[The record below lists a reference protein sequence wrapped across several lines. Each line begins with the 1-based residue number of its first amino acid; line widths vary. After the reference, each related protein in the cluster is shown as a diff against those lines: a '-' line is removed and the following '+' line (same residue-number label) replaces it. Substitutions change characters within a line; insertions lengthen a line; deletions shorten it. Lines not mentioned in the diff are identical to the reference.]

1 VRLYVLDRYDPNVF
15 TVNLEQL
22 LSGRPLDAAIGVLKV
37 TIDSARGLKATKI
50 GGGDPDPY
58 VSLSLGTKAN
68 VGQTSIKR
76 NTGHP
81 RWQEQRWI
89 LLNTVTDSL
98 SFSIFDYNELRA
110 DSLLGTVK
118 CDLSTL
124 MEESELQNQIGK
136 IRHEGRDRGEIQ
148 YSLAFYPVLTPK
160 QLGDGTVQEPDEDVK
175 EGIARLTIHQAK
187 DLDSSRISGTASTHA
202 KLYLRGKVIL
212 KTPVIK
218 HSNTPTYEASVEFL
232 VADKNACQIDVAVIN
247 DKPLGSDPVIG
258 TCRIKLVDLLAARD
272 NQQDWFDLQQRG
284 KVRLTVDWKPVEI
297 PGGLLATAAW
307 TPPIGIMRIFVKR
320 AKGVKNVELG
330 GKSDPYC
337 RVISHNTVT
346 GRTET
351 INSNLNPEW
360 NSYIYAPIR
369 SIRDKLTLEVMDYQ
383 NNTKDRSLGTV
394 TLAVADYAAQM
405 GGIYTSKG
413 LQDKEEP
420 IRVPRKE
427 EGVKEKG
434 TLYFEANFVPCIP
447 LKGDTRF
454 PQVANASQVLTE
466 GASVNLMQGNYTH
479 MRKGSMRSSR
489 SISLAS
495 HHTMPSVESVLPNVP
510 PPIPEKEVLDITPNN
525 EEDGS
530 TVPGPN
536 GGNNGI
542 ALAQEQLMR
551 QGKIISRYSKRSC

>member
-1 VRLYVLDRYDPNVF
+1 MD
-15 TVNLEQL
+15 
-22 LSGRPLDAAIGVLKV
+22 SAIGVLRV

-68 VGQTSIKR
+68 VGKTSIKR
-76 NTGHP
+76 NTKHP

-98 SFSIFDYNELRA
+98 SFSIFDYNEHRT

-124 MEESELQNQIGK
+124 LEDSEMQNQIGK
-136 IRHEGRDRGEIQ
+136 IQHEGRERGEIQ
-148 YSLAFYPVLTPK
+148 YSLAFYPVLAPK
-160 QLGDGTVQEPDEDVK
+160 QLTDGTVQEPDEDVK

-187 DLDSSRISGTASTHA
+187 DLDLSRISGTASTHA

-218 HSNTPTYEASVEFL
+218 HSNTPTYAASTEFL
-232 VADKNACQIDVAVIN
+232 VADKNACQIDVAVID
-247 DKPLGSDPVIG
+247 DKPLGRDPVIG
-258 TCRIKLVDLLAARD
+258 TCKIRLVDLLAARD
-272 NQQDWFDLQQRG
+272 NQQDWFNLQQHG

-297 PGGLLATAAW
+297 PGGLLGTAAW

-360 NSYIYAPIR
+360 NSYIYAPVR

-383 NNTKDRSLGTV
+383 HNSKDRSLGTV
-394 TLAVADYAAQM
+394 TVAVSDYAAQM
-405 GGIYTSKG
+405 ESIYTSKG

-434 TLYFEANFVPCIP
+434 TLYFQANFVPCIR
-447 LKGDTRF
+447 LKGDTGF
-454 PQVANASQVLTE
+454 PQIAYASQVLTE
-466 GASVNLMQGNYTH
+466 GASVNFMQGSYTH
-479 MRKGSMRSSR
+479 MRQGSMRSSR
-489 SISLAS
+489 SLSS
-495 HHTMPSVESVLPNVP
+495 HHKMPSVESVLPNVP

-525 EEDGS
+525 EEEQS

-542 ALAQEQLMR
+542 ALAQEQLLK
-551 QGKIISRYSKRSC
+551 QGKTFSPYIERSR